1 MSSVIKLGSR
11 KNKLSIRI
19 SDVVG
24 PPGTES
30 ENEEEYLQ
38 RLEDE
43 KKEQI
48 YNAGKED
55 AIRELQSQYSRKL
68 QTKFEEYDN
77 LMKSV
82 DERLIE
88 YKTSFDK
95 IVLDASFLIA
105 SKIIKKSISES
116 PIIFDAIKESTSK
129 IIGANNI
136 VIRLNSADVE
146 LIQESEVNFLD
157 NKSYSNLKF
166 EVDDRIE
173 AGGCFI
179 ESEIGNVD
187 ARITSQLNELK
198 TKLSQEAVEEV

>member
-116 PIIFDAIKESTSK
+116 PIIFDTIKESTSK

-136 VIRLNSADVE
+136 VIRLNPADVE
-146 LIQESEVNFLD
+146 LIQESEVNLLD

-166 EVDDRIE
+166 EADDRIE
-173 AGGCFI
+173 VGGCFI

>member
-55 AIRELQSQYSRKL
+55 AIRELQSQYSRTL

-88 YKTSFDK
+88 YKSSFDK
-95 IVLDASFLIA
+95 IVLDVSFLIA
-105 SKIIKKSISES
+105 EKIVKKSISES
-116 PIIFDAIKESTSK
+116 AIIFDTIKESTSK

-136 VIRLNSADVE
+136 VIRLNTADVE
-146 LIQESEVNFLD
+146 LIQESEVNLLD

-166 EVDDRIE
+166 EADDRIE
-173 AGGCFI
+173 VGGCFL

>member
-146 LIQESEVNFLD
+146 LIQESEVNLLD